1 MKASDIIS
9 KKVYAI
15 EEGNETGYVL
25 NFSLDEKNAKLKFLV
40 VATLFEENEM
50 ILKVQD
56 IVAISDEA
64 VFVTSEKQLSFDA
77 NAFANN
83 PIGKKVFSVSGDYLG
98 KVVEVELQKD
108 VTKKIITQSCEIL
121 PKYIY
126 SSGRDC
132 LFFSKNKKKIKT
144 KKNGEIDTKVT
155 IQNVAVPYK
164 QKFQGEELIGKVI
177 VKDILD
183 DNHFLI
189 FKKNTVISPKILIK
203 AKEKRLFKA
212 LLDNSK

>member
-25 NFSLDEKNAKLKFLV
+25 NFSLDEKNTKLKFLV
-40 VATLFEENEM
+40 VATLFEESEM
-50 ILKVQD
+50 ILKAKD

-98 KVVEVELQKD
+98 KVVDVELQKD
-108 VTKKIITQSCEIL
+108 VTKKIMTQSCEIL

-132 LFFSKNKKKIKT
+132 LFFSKSKRKMQKS
-144 KKNGEIDTKVT
+144 GDVETKVT
-155 IQNVAVPYK
+155 IQNVAVPFK

-189 FKKNTVISPKILIK
+189 FKKNTVISPKILIN
-203 AKEKRLFKA
+203 AKEKRLLKA
-212 LLDNSK
+212 LLDNSR